1 MKSAT
6 CSVWKHK
13 CIKGWTLVASVPLAN
28 FCILIHQHHKVPGSL
43 NIIMLL
49 KDLTTFITFHLDR
62 SWELAWLR
70 DEHWRKEKGPA
81 SLQIF
86 VFLQGKGYNWSIS
99 CIFLL
104 WEHLQ
109 PLLSCCQ
116 QWKFLWHIFSTT
128 FLLCSMACFKVSW
141 NDINFFFGVMSMS
154 FKGWKGQE
162 KNTWSYRFLK
172 VWEIFSNYL
181 KYHFSV
187 SEIVWPARLGKWFFP
202 FSLHWRG
209 HISVSSSGPVK
220 SRRTWK
226 SSIQAGRGTSPEKGN
241 EAGEASGA
249 QALWGV
255 AEEAGAV

>member
-1 MKSAT
+1 MNSAT

-141 NDINFFFGVMSMS
+141 NDINFFFLELCLCLS
-154 FKGWKGQE
+154 KGE
-162 KNTWSYRFLK
+162 KVRKRIHEATGFSRYEKYFQIIWNITFLYQK
-172 VWEIFSNYL
+172 
-181 KYHFSV
+181 
-187 SEIVWPARLGKWFFP
+187 
-202 FSLHWRG
+202 
-209 HISVSSSGPVK
+209 
-220 SRRTWK
+220 
-226 SSIQAGRGTSPEKGN
+226 
-241 EAGEASGA
+241 
-249 QALWGV
+249 
-255 AEEAGAV
+255 